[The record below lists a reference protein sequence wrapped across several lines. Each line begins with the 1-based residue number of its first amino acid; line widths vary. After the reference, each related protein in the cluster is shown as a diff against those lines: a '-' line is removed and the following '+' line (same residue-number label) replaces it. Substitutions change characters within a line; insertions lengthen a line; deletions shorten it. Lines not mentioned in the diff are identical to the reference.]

1 MVIIIIIIIMMM
13 MMIYTLGTLGTFGTT
28 IESLSKLL
36 SSSISTGVTHAG
48 IKEVS
53 WRLSGTAFQLA

>member
-1 MVIIIIIIIMMM
+1 MVMIIIII